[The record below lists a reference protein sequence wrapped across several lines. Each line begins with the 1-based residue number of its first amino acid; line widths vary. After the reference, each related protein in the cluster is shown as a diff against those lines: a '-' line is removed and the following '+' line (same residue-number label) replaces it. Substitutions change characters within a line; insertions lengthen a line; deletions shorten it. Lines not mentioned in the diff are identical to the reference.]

1 MQIIRSQSNLFAN
14 FSNNPCMYN
23 WSAKQQLPILKLYK
37 KLSILVLPYMQY
49 YAKKYPFGGH
59 TPVIITIFNNRIFPI
74 ENPVKNGHDHLALLI
89 IFSLTI
95 TVL

>member
-14 FSNNPCMYN
+14 FSNNPCMYD

-49 YAKKYPFGGH
+49 YAKKYPFGSH
-59 TPVIITIFNNRIFPI
+59 IPVIITISITGFFLS
-74 ENPVKNGHDHLALLI
+74 KTQLKMAM
-89 IFSLTI
+89 TI
-95 TVL
+95 